1 MKKIDNRDLPN
12 MQTSQD
18 IIRRYDLSALDQ
30 LSVKKGNNAAVGV
43 GMEPTVAKG
52 VQSKDGF
59 YDENGDNIFTTS
71 ELLPNGDASQIAY
84 WQGVEAGNYWY
95 NYTISTIA
103 DMPSGYGFVDVYV
116 NGTGI
121 SILYHRMTTNYIYHR
136 AVSSGTITPWVQL
149 ISTDDISVEFAD
161 DKIVQRDGSGNI
173 FLFDRIN
180 FNNND
185 YIRLD
190 DSANKFV
197 TSIDA
202 GAEQEILTLKAS
214 GSFSPVL
221 FGDSTYGSMT
231 YSNNYGT
238 YRKYGGLVIVKIKI
252 EVSNFSTYPTGNYFI
267 GGFPY
272 DFADW
277 HATLPIFYSYG
288 GSNSN
293 LSHIVGLH
301 AYGGNNKARIRYI
314 DGNGTINIMSS
325 SNSPFSQLG
334 TPRLLIESAFMYY
347 TNS

>member
-84 WQGVEAGNYWY
+84 WQTVEAGRYWY

-103 DMPSGYGFVDVYV
+103 DMPSGYGFVDVQRNSNNISVIFYKQP
-116 NGTGI
+116 TGKVWRKSMAI
-121 SILYHRMTTNYIYHR
+121 SL
-136 AVSSGTITPWVQL
+136 STISDWVQL
-149 ISTDDISVEFAD
+149 ISDDDVNVNLTAD
-161 DKIVQRDGSGNI
+161 SIVKRNSNGDIAVGLI
-173 FLFDRIN
+173 VY

-190 DSANKFV
+190 DSANKFL

-238 YRKYGGLVIVKIKI
+238 YRKYGSLVIVKIKI

-277 HATLPIFYSYG
+277 HAALPVFYSYG

-301 AYGGNNKARIRYI
+301 AYGGNNKARIRLY
-314 DGNGTINIMSS
+314 
-325 SNSPFSQLG
+325 
-334 TPRLLIESAFMYY
+334 RW
-347 TNS
+347 